1 MSNNIDTTTAAA
13 NVELNVNT
21 NDVILIAQAP
31 IEVTEWSY
39 ISGWLKSDVATDLI
53 AQYVAEGTYN
63 KKQIKKGSPRFAN
76 GKDKTDGYEVRII
89 AVSGIHPELEQSVVG
104 YRKQMEK
111 KVKIDTTQ
119 LRAWKSLLKIENI
132 ALNEDGQLKMTDKCI
147 WLADGSRIQLVVKK

>member
-1 MSNNIDTTTAAA
+1 MSNNIDTTAAEIATICNAPVA
-13 NVELNVNT
+13 NNV
-21 NDVILIAQAP
+21 
-31 IEVTEWSY
+31 EVTEWSY
-39 ISGWLKSDVATDLI
+39 ITGWLSTEEANEWIERLVT
-53 AQYVAEGTYN
+53 EGKYT

-76 GKDKTDGYEVRII
+76 GKDKTDGYEVRVI
-89 AVSGIHPELEQSVVG
+89 AVSGIQPSIELAVVG

-119 LRAWKSLLKIENI
+119 LRVWKSLLKIENI